1 MLQIIGL
8 LTATAVTLPWVT
20 TIILYIINKVLYNN
34 NKRALHFSVAYST
47 IFYII
52 SVLMML
58 HQLFNRNFSGLIIIM
73 LLSGLMFTIIIQ
85 WKRTDNII
93 FKKACRL
100 FWRASF
106 LFFFLCHFV
115 LALIGLIIT
124 VINS

>member
-1 MLQIIGL
+1 MLQIIGV
-8 LTATAVTLPWVT
+8 LTATAATLPWIT
-20 TIILYIINKVLYNN
+20 TIILYIINKALYDN

-58 HQLFNRNFSGLIIIM
+58 QQLFNRNFFGLIIIM
-73 LLSGLMFTIIIQ
+73 LLSGLMFSIIIQ

-93 FKKACRL
+93 FKKAWRL